1 MANARTHT
9 IRGVLAALA
18 VTVLPTLGGAQT
30 AMPRMVATQA
40 LEDAAHE
47 KSLMRFGEAYDLY
60 RAVALS
66 DQVRAHQDSAYT
78 LRTDV
83 FAEGI
88 DCALRA
94 GNVLGAAELIDTL
107 IAENA
112 ASSAQWLTR
121 IELALHQEQDALAR
135 ALGAQGRAAFADAA
149 WTSQVDALF
158 TRSATLRET
167 TTPAVLGRYRATSDK
182 AEFGAVPFGEGVV
195 FVSSGVAPGF
205 APMVD
210 GWTGQRYAELRMV
223 DVKDSADSPVVLADK
238 LRRKDLL
245 AAGRSKYHDGP
256 VAFSPDERRAYVT
269 RNQQSYVLDTLGRRH
284 YHLRLDVLERVSDRE
299 WVVLP
304 DVFPYNDS
312 TYSVGHAALDTL
324 GNLLFSS
331 NRPGGL
337 GGMDLWKCT
346 LEADGTFGAPQNLGP
361 AINSAGDDVFPFV
374 NSVNQLYFATNGR
387 FGFGGLDMH
396 KHDFVSGTT
405 QLLGSPVNTFAD
417 DFALH
422 VNEVGQGYLSSN
434 REGGIDRI
442 YTLQLRDV
450 FSDFEVEFVA
460 CDDLVAAGMNVEVH
474 NLTTQER
481 ETLTTSA
488 DGKVS
493 FRTVIGETVE
503 MTFDGDETY
512 QAFGTRTFMSPVEGT
527 TKHRIDM
534 EYTPGDNEVQ
544 VAFEDR
550 DAVNDEVVIT
560 FVNTQGKPTKLKTNT
575 EGYLRWGLQEYAS
588 FDSIRVDNIGYQT
601 HVNKLRNQE
610 RCPRPESFEIT
621 MTRVVE
627 IDLDLILY
635 DLNKATLRPEAKT
648 VLDEVITY
656 MTEVK
661 DLTLELSSHT
671 DCRGSNAYNQELSQR
686 RAQSCVDY
694 IIAAGITKDRILAV
708 GHGET
713 LLVNQCADGVP
724 CTEAEHQMNRRT
736 ELRIVTE

>member
-1 MANARTHT
+1 M
-9 IRGVLAALA
+9 IAALA
-18 VTVLPTLGGAQT
+18 VMLLPTMGSAQT
-30 AMPRMVATQA
+30 AMPRMVAAKA

-47 KSLMRFGEAYDLY
+47 MSLLRFGEAYELY
-60 RAVALS
+60 RAVAIS
-66 DQVRAHQDSAYT
+66 DQVKAREDSAYI
-78 LRTDV
+78 LRPDV
-83 FAEGI
+83 FAQGI
-88 DCALRA
+88 ECALRA

-112 ASSAQWLTR
+112 ASSSQWLQR
-121 IELALHQEQDALAR
+121 IELALHQEQDSFAQSLSTQGLAL
-135 ALGAQGRAAFADAA
+135 FSDPA
-149 WTSQVDALF
+149 WKAEVDALF
-158 TRSATLRET
+158 MRKSTLRET
-167 TTPAVLGRYRATSDK
+167 TTPALIGRYRSSSDK
-182 AEFGAVPFGEGVV
+182 AEFGAVPFGEGVI

-205 APMVD
+205 SPLVD
-210 GWTGQRYAELRMV
+210 GWTGQRYSELRLV
-223 DVKDSADSPVVLADK
+223 DVKDSADSPVKFVDK
-238 LRRKDLL
+238 LKRKDLL
-245 AAGRSKYHDGP
+245 SAGRSPYHDGP
-256 VAFSPDERRAYVT
+256 VAFSSDERFAFVT
-269 RNQQSYVLDTLGRRH
+269 RNHSSYALDTLGRKH
-284 YHLRLDVLERVSDRE
+284 YHLRLEVLERVSDDD
-299 WVVLP
+299 WVIRQ

-324 GNLLFSS
+324 GNLIFAS
-331 NRPGGL
+331 NRPGGS
-337 GGMDLWKCT
+337 GGMDLWRCK
-346 LEADGTFGAPQNLGP
+346 LEGDGTFGVPQNMGP
-361 AINSAGDDVFPFV
+361 AINSKGDDVFPFV

-387 FGFGGLDMH
+387 FGFGGLDLH

-434 REGGIDRI
+434 RESGIDRV
-442 YTLQLRDV
+442 YTIQLRDV
-450 FSDFEVEFVA
+450 FSDFEVEFIA
-460 CDDLVAAGMNVEVH
+460 CDDLPAAGIEVDMI

-481 ETLTTSA
+481 ETLITSA
-488 DGKVS
+488 EGKVS

-503 MTFDGDETY
+503 LSFGGDETY
-512 QAFGTRTFMSPVEGT
+512 QSIETRSYMSPVEGS
-527 TKHRIDM
+527 TKHLVDM

-550 DAVNDEVVIT
+550 ETVQEEVVIT
-560 FVNTQGKPTKLKTNT
+560 FVNTKGRPTKLKTNT
-575 EGYLRWGLQEYAS
+575 EGYLSWGLQEYAS

-635 DLNKATLRPEAKT
+635 DLNKATLRTEAKS
-648 VLDEVITY
+648 VLDEVIAY
-656 MTEVK
+656 MREVK

-671 DCRGSNAYNQELSQR
+671 DSRGSNAYNQELSQQ

-694 IIAAGITKDRILAV
+694 IIAAGIDQSRIIANGL
-708 GHGET
+708 GET
-713 LLVNQCADGVP
+713 ELVNDCMDGVR
-724 CTEAEHQMNRRT
+724 CTESEHQMNRRT